1 VVVNGYG
8 VYNPYCYGDSFLSWN
23 AVQIELL
30 CQPTAVS
37 NKEGVIARGGD
48 YDASILNG
56 AYRVVLDEG
65 NPRILWFRVG
75 EVKKAK

>member
-1 VVVNGYG
+1 
-8 VYNPYCYGDSFLSWN
+8 
-23 AVQIELL
+23 
-30 CQPTAVS
+30 
-37 NKEGVIARGGD
+37 VIARGGD